1 VDPQIKVT
9 YHPRTKKT
17 RSQGGLLTTR
27 TISTASHQKITIKN
41 NRSTTIPRLLVR
53 EQIPVSRDERLK
65 VTLIEPAA
73 IEFPNR
79 STTAATSLKGDKIL
93 SVLRPVKLSNG
104 VSVRWKVNDDEDEA
118 EAEGTAGAD
127 GAREGMLEWICEI
140 GSGQSTELNLAWDVT
155 APAALNWGPQ

>member
-1 VDPQIKVT
+1 MDPQIKVT